1 MKGYNTLKKYGFIF
15 LLCILLTA
23 FQQAIIS
30 RIVIFKSSFDL
41 VFVFIIC
48 FSLTRDDIECVITAL
63 FLGIIK
69 DCYFPEIF
77 GINTV
82 IYVASAYILSQ
93 LQKRIYKDAVII
105 PIVFSFI
112 FTIFKNILYFGY
124 LYIASIKLDF
134 VHDVVNV
141 MIFEALY
148 NSIISLFIYRMVK
161 RLNSMSI
168 MKQEWKF

>member
-1 MKGYNTLKKYGFIF
+1 MKGYNALKKYGFIF

-30 RIVIFKSSFDL
+30 QIVIFNSSFDM

-48 FSLTRDDIECVITAL
+48 FSLTRDDVECVITAL
-63 FLGIIK
+63 ILGIIK
-69 DCYFPEIF
+69 DCYFPQIF

-82 IYVASAYILSQ
+82 IYVSSAYILSQ

-105 PIVFSFI
+105 PVMLSFI
-112 FTIFKNILYFGY
+112 FTLFKNVLYFGY

-134 VHDVVNV
+134 VQDVANV
-141 MIFEALY
+141 MLIEALY
-148 NSIISLFIYRMVK
+148 NSIISLFIYRFVK
-161 RLNSMSI
+161 RLNTMNI